1 MGRPLI
7 ASDVPG
13 CRDVVDDGVN
23 GILCAPHDAASLAD
37 AMRRFST
44 MRDKDRSTMGAAG
57 RAKVQAQF
65 SEERVIE
72 AYLQA
77 LDDVIAPQ
85 V

>member
-1 MGRPLI
+1 
-7 ASDVPG
+7 VVG
-13 CRDVVDDGVN
+13 C
-23 GILCAPHDAASLAD
+23 
-37 AMRRFST
+37 
-44 MRDKDRSTMGAAG
+44 
-57 RAKVQAQF
+57 AKVQAQF